1 MSTEEDVGEDSMEG
15 PGLDLEDFLMLL
27 MTREKKSIWGI
38 RIFFH
43 VRYHMNIQLKCLQS
57 FMIEKN

>member
-15 PGLDLEDFLMLL
+15 PVLDLEDFFMLS
-27 MTREKKSIWGI
+27 MTGEKKFIWEI

-43 VRYHMNIQLKCLQS
+43 VRYHMNIQLKYLQS
-57 FMIEKN
+57 YMIEKN

>member
-1 MSTEEDVGEDSMEG
+1 MEG
-15 PGLDLEDFLMLL
+15 PVLDLEDFLMLL
-27 MTREKKSIWGI
+27 MTGEKKSIWEI

-43 VRYHMNIQLKCLQS
+43 VRYHMNIQLKYLKS